1 MVSETPVVFLC
12 CSAAWNVP
20 PPFQGPAWGLFLGA
34 PPASTALASPSV
46 SLNLNSPLSGTVMI
60 IVINSSVFPV
70 GLGAPWGQ
78 GCLWFTFG
86 SPEMLL
92 RPTQHW
98 PLEDVPGVE
107 GTCTCVRFNSLTKG
121 TLLPAPG
128 RRLSWRTPFWCLCL
142 HPLVTPRLAC
152 LQRYHAGEEAGRS
165 WCPGP
170 SPWVLKLSVGSLC
183 AGHSH
188 SVSFSLL
195 YAQGSWL
202 G

>member
-1 MVSETPVVFLC
+1 
-12 CSAAWNVP
+12 
-20 PPFQGPAWGLFLGA
+20 
-34 PPASTALASPSV
+34 
-46 SLNLNSPLSGTVMI
+46 MI
-60 IVINSSVFPV
+60 IVINSSVFAV

-107 GTCTCVRFNSLTKG
+107 GTCTCVWFNSLTKRA
-121 TLLPAPG
+121 LPPAPG

-142 HPLVTPRLAC
+142 HPLITPRLAR

-183 AGHSH
+183 TGPPG
-188 SVSFSLL
+188 FLL
-195 YAQGSWL
+195 SPLCPGELAWMTL
-202 G
+202 GTRAPSPSA